1 MSEFKIDL
9 MSLYN
14 EKLKNNVL
22 LNDKY
27 IDIIEGLI
35 EVICYSENNNSNNT
49 NDDIIKKCIVE
60 IMKPWVLY
68 FKEAKKLFD
77 GNNNSNNMSKDNY
90 KSLNNLLI
98 ILKYTSRAIFESLK
112 KENKNIMLEIFV
124 ELWPDIF
131 FIFNKISTDSDLV
144 ENIIQ
149 FIKIYIKGL
158 DINFMQFIPNYLE
171 CIINGYK
178 LKPISSYLYG
188 FEILISID
196 QLVNSEQILP
206 ILNNSFNQL
215 CQITLH
221 GYIKNVKEKDD
232 LIEIISDFY
241 GLLFRILKHY
251 PPILLN
257 SELFED
263 IIKSG
268 FDNYN
273 NNEEIEMSKN
283 IFSFFRKIIS
293 YETLSFFKK
302 IKDKDVNIYQ
312 KYKNIIQKKLENC
325 SLLLCEKIL
334 KTFLDVPVESIL
346 EYNNDLLKDFI
357 IYQKELVIN
366 GMKYYIKYISNDILT
381 NKEKEEFI
389 FLIQNFD
396 TKEEEFDEF
405 INNFENRC
413 ESKQIR
419 EKGKSN

>member
-35 EVICYSENNNSNNT
+35 EVICYSENNNSNDT
-49 NDDIIKKCIVE
+49 NNDIIKKCIVE

-158 DINFMQFIPNYLE
+158 DKNFIQFIPNYLE

-178 LKPISSYLYG
+178 LKPI
-188 FEILISID
+188 
-196 QLVNSEQILP
+196 
-206 ILNNSFNQL
+206 
-215 CQITLH
+215 
-221 GYIKNVKEKDD
+221 
-232 LIEIISDFY
+232 
-241 GLLFRILKHY
+241 
-251 PPILLN
+251 
-257 SELFED
+257 
-263 IIKSG
+263 
-268 FDNYN
+268 
-273 NNEEIEMSKN
+273 
-283 IFSFFRKIIS
+283 
-293 YETLSFFKK
+293 
-302 IKDKDVNIYQ
+302 
-312 KYKNIIQKKLENC
+312 
-325 SLLLCEKIL
+325 
-334 KTFLDVPVESIL
+334 
-346 EYNNDLLKDFI
+346 
-357 IYQKELVIN
+357 
-366 GMKYYIKYISNDILT
+366 
-381 NKEKEEFI
+381 
-389 FLIQNFD
+389 
-396 TKEEEFDEF
+396 
-405 INNFENRC
+405 
-413 ESKQIR
+413 
-419 EKGKSN
+419 